1 MGDVLIGLLAAIG
14 VVVAVALVIDYVLMG
29 RR

>member
-1 MGDVLIGLLAAIG
+1 MGDVLIGTLAVIG
-14 VVVAVALVIDYVLMG
+14 VVIAVALVIDYVLMG